1 MKNEHFSSQLGF
13 ILTAAGC
20 AIGLGNIY
28 RFPYI
33 CGKYGGAVFVL
44 IYAVLLLLLGI
55 PLVVMELSVGRNSR
69 HSAARA
75 LQVIRPEK
83 QIWRIVQLPQYI
95 GNYIFQMFYTVI
107 SAQMLYFAASSVVG
121 TINGLN
127 AGELQAVSDRLNAN
141 PILLG
146 GLTIFIILCGFG
158 VCLCGLQN
166 GVEKASKVMLSVLF
180 ILLIALAIYSL
191 TLPGALE
198 GLRFYLT
205 PDWGNLK
212 SAGGYEVLS
221 AAFGQTFFSV
231 GAGTGSLCVFGKYMS
246 SDMRVT
252 GQAIKVILLDLFVAI
267 AVGLIVFPACFT
279 YGISPDNGPNLLL
292 ITMPA
297 VFNQVP
303 AGQIIG
309 SAFFIVVMMA
319 AFSTITGAFENIV
332 ACTIDLTNWSRKKAV
347 LVNVLPMIFLSLPSV
362 LGMNIW
368 SGIQILGRSIM
379 DAEDFL
385 VSNNLLPL
393 GALGYLLFCTRR
405 SGWGWGQFIEEANT
419 GRGMK
424 FPSWLRFY
432 CTYILPFL
440 LIAFWLTGLVA

>member
-1 MKNEHFSSQLGF
+1 
-13 ILTAAGC
+13 
-20 AIGLGNIY
+20 
-28 RFPYI
+28 
-33 CGKYGGAVFVL
+33 
-44 IYAVLLLLLGI
+44 
-55 PLVVMELSVGRNSR
+55 
-69 HSAARA
+69 
-75 LQVIRPEK
+75 
-83 QIWRIVQLPQYI
+83 
-95 GNYIFQMFYTVI
+95 
-107 SAQMLYFAASSVVG
+107 
-121 TINGLN
+121 
-127 AGELQAVSDRLNAN
+127 
-141 PILLG
+141 
-146 GLTIFIILCGFG
+146 
-158 VCLCGLQN
+158 
-166 GVEKASKVMLSVLF
+166 MLSVLF